1 VLALHSAPTYD
12 PNRFTGGIPKAYWDS
27 LNTDPR
33 RPMYNKAIQG
43 RYPPASTFKLA
54 TAILGL
60 QQNLVRLDTRMP
72 QGCTGGY
79 YFGRY
84 WKCWDKKGHGNVN
97 LQQAIEKSC
106 DVYFYQLG
114 LQLKLQGLI
123 AGGVQLKFGERS
135 GIDLPSET
143 KPEYPFALE
152 YYKKRF
158 PRGFV
163 PASSA
168 LNLSIGQGENA
179 QTVVNMAKFYTA
191 LATDGTMSTP
201 SVVRATPQR
210 ERIFTLTDGDM
221 AGIRRALTGVVS
233 ERGTAGSARLE
244 GVTIAGKTGTAQNP
258 PNPDHAWFVG
268 FAPAE
273 DPQVVVAVFL
283 EYGEHGYF
291 AARVASKIIEAYLK
305 RPATASAS
313 VQEGE

>member
-1 VLALHSAPTYD
+1 
-12 PNRFTGGIPKAYWDS
+12 
-27 LNTDPR
+27 
-33 RPMYNKAIQG
+33 
-43 RYPPASTFKLA
+43 
-54 TAILGL
+54 
-60 QQNLVRLDTRMP
+60 
-72 QGCTGGY
+72 
-79 YFGRY
+79 
-84 WKCWDKKGHGNVN
+84 
-97 LQQAIEKSC
+97 
-106 DVYFYQLG
+106 
-114 LQLKLQGLI
+114 
-123 AGGVQLKFGERS
+123 VQLKFGERS